1 MVGSPV
7 SAPVLTITSPI
18 NGPISVNFKPQ
29 PNFAGESSEPSG
41 KTRTP
46 GVRLS
51 LQLIEW
57 LIAPV
62 LLLVLI
68 VSAQAATFTVT
79 NTGDSGGG
87 SLRQAIADA
96 NGNPGADTIA
106 FNIPGAGVHTISPLT
121 VLPLITDPVTIDGYS
136 QPGANQNSLAV
147 GDDAVLLIEISGA
160 SVAGSFTDGL
170 DIKAGNCTIRGL
182 VINRFPEY
190 GIQFVFGDPG
200 SNIISGNFIGCNP
213 GGTIPL
219 PNGTG
224 GLYFNRSPNNTIGG
238 LTPAA
243 RNVISGNGQIGSGN
257 SAPGIEIDGDQ
268 NTFVPGNL
276 IQGNY
281 IGVNAAG
288 TAALPNQSPGI
299 LVDFVTSTTIG
310 GSTAAARNIISGN
323 KNAGVDMFL
332 VTNSLVQGNYIGAD
346 ATGTQKIPNGSGV
359 SLSNSTGNK
368 IGGVASGEGNLISGN
383 QGNGMEI
390 QQLSNGT
397 TTNNLV
403 QGNLIGT
410 DKNGSAALGNG
421 NCGVVFSSGNP
432 ANNTIG
438 GLTAGSGNVISGNVT
453 AGIFIAGN
461 NPTSNLIQGNLVGT
475 NVTGQ
480 TAIGNGEGITVYAG
494 TANLIGGSVIQ
505 ARNIIAGN
513 IGNGVHFLFPQPGQ
527 MVQGNL
533 IGTDGSGNVA
543 LGNGLAGILIENS
556 TNQTIG
562 GTGAGAGNIIFF
574 NSTGIAITGGASIN
588 NAIEGNFIH
597 ANTGLNT
604 ESGLG
609 IDLNYDGVTLND
621 AGDAD
626 TGPNNS
632 QNYPVISSAVI
643 NAGAAVVTGTL
654 NSTAATQFR
663 VEFFS
668 SPSCDPSGFGEGRI
682 FLGSAQVTTNASGDA
697 NINANLPGVQLGEFI
712 TTTATSPTGNTSE
725 FSQCAA
731 AQNAGVG
738 TLQFSSVS
746 SNTGEGAGPATITVT
761 RTGGTTGAV
770 SVHYATSDGTAV
782 AGSDYAA
789 AAGTLNW
796 ADGDGA
802 NKTFTIPITNDSLNE
817 ASETIGLTL
826 SAPTGG
832 AVIGNPGSATLA
844 ILDNDP
850 TPSISITDVSLAEGN
865 SGATNFNFTVSLS
878 AASGQTITVDYATAD
893 GTALSGG
900 DYQPLSGT
908 LTFSPGQTAK
918 PVTVLVNGDTQGE
931 PNETFLVGLANV
943 VNATVDK
950 DHGTGTIVNDD
961 GVTPPA
967 LQFSSATYNTQENL
981 TALTITVTR
990 TGDTSGSATVD
1001 YATADG
1007 TAKQQSDYELTT
1019 GALSFAPGDTTRTFQ
1034 LLINEDMY
1042 VEGDETLTVVLS
1054 NATGATLG
1062 SPATATV
1069 TIVDDAAESLSNPI
1083 DDSQSF
1089 VYTHYH
1095 DFLSREPDPG
1105 GLAFW
1110 TSQITQCGNDQNCLR
1125 AKRIDVSN
1133 AYFYEQEYQQTGAYV
1148 FRLYRVAF
1156 GNNQP
1161 LPNGDNSNTT
1171 EAHKLPNYLV
1181 FAADRA
1187 RVIGGANLA
1196 QGQQNLATAFVLR
1209 PEFISKYPA
1218 NLSLDQF
1225 VDAVLA
1231 TISND
1236 LGVNLNAQRSALIAL
1251 GSRGAVIYRLA
1262 DENVANP
1269 ISNQLLIDAEYN
1281 RAFVATQYFGYLRR
1295 DSDIGGFLF
1304 WLGQVNSAPLRS
1316 VSRQH
1321 AMVCSFI
1328 TSSEYQDRFGTIHQ
1342 HSNAECGP

>member
-7 SAPVLTITSPI
+7 SAAVCIVTAIVGFIVSFNEPQQNASGELSKPSEKPNTSNPRLLEWVLALP
-18 NGPISVNFKPQ
+18 
-29 PNFAGESSEPSG
+29 A
-41 KTRTP
+41 
-46 GVRLS
+46 
-51 LQLIEW
+51 
-57 LIAPV
+57 
-62 LLLVLI
+62 LLLIFV
-68 VSAQAATFTVT
+68 VSVQAATFTVT
-79 NTGDSGGG
+79 TNADAGAG

-96 NGNPGADTIA
+96 NGAAGPDTIT

-121 VLPLITDPVTIDGYS
+121 ALPTITGPVTIDGYT
-136 QPGANQNSLAV
+136 QPGSSQNTLAV
-147 GDDAVLLIEISGA
+147 GDNAVLLIEISGA
-160 SVAGSFTDGL
+160 SVAGQFTSGL
-170 DIKAGNCTIRGL
+170 IFNAGNSTIRGL
-182 VINRFPEY
+182 VINRFPAT
-190 GIQFVFGDPG
+190 GISFAFGDPG
-200 SNIISGNFIGCNP
+200 GNLISGNFIGCNSD
-213 GGTIPL
+213 GTTAL

-243 RNVISGNGQIGSGN
+243 RNVISGNGQVGSGA

-268 NTFVPGNL
+268 NTFVPGNV

-288 TAALPNQSPGI
+288 NAAIANQSPGI
-299 LVDFVTSTTIG
+299 IIDFVTTTTIG

-323 KNAGVDMFL
+323 KNAGVEIFL
-332 VTNSLVQGNYIGAD
+332 VTNSLVQGNYIGTD

-368 IGGVASGEGNLISGN
+368 IGGIASGEGNLISGN
-383 QGNGMEI
+383 QGNGLEFH
-390 QQLSNGT
+390 QFSTGA

-421 NCGVVFSSGNP
+421 NCGVVFSSGDP
-432 ANNTIG
+432 ANNTVG
-438 GLTAGSGNVISGNVT
+438 GMTAGSGNVISGNVT
-453 AGIFIAGN
+453 TGIFITGN
-461 NPTSNLIQGNLVGT
+461 NPSSNLIQGNLVGT
-475 NVTGQ
+475 NAAGLA
-480 TAIGNGEGITVYAG
+480 AIANGEGITVYAG
-494 TANLIGGSVIQ
+494 TGNQIGGTIIQ

-513 IGNGVHFLFPQPGQ
+513 TGNGVHFFLPQPGQ
-527 MVQGNL
+527 LLQGNL

-543 LGNGLAGILIENS
+543 LGNGLAGVLIENS

-562 GTGAGAGNIIFF
+562 GTSAGAGNIIFF
-574 NSTGIAITGGASIN
+574 NSTGVAITGAASTN
-588 NAIEGNFIH
+588 NAIEGNFIY
-597 ANTGLNT
+597 ANTGLNAD
-604 ESGLG
+604 SALG
-609 IDLNYDGVTLND
+609 IDLNYDGGTLND

-626 TGPNNS
+626 TGPNKL
-632 QNYPVISSAVI
+632 QNYPVISSAVF
-643 NAGAAVVTGTL
+643 NAGSAVVTGTL

-668 SPSCDPSGFGEGRI
+668 SPSCDPSGFGEGQI
-682 FLGSAQVTTNASGDA
+682 FLGAVQATTNASGDA
-697 NINANLPGVQLGEFI
+697 NINANLAGVQLGQFI
-712 TTTATSPTGNTSE
+712 TATATSPTGNTSE

-731 AQNAGVG
+731 VQNAGAG
-738 TLQFSSVS
+738 TLQFSTVNVDASES
-746 SNTGEGAGPATITVT
+746 AGPVTITVT
-761 RTGGTTGAV
+761 RTGGSTGAV
-770 SVHYATSDGTAV
+770 SVHYATSDSSAV
-782 AGSDYAA
+782 AGSDYTSASGA
-789 AAGTLNW
+789 LNW
-796 ADGDGA
+796 ADGDST
-802 NKTFTIPITNDSLNE
+802 NKTFTVPITNDLLDE
-817 ASETIGLTL
+817 PIETINLAL

-832 AVIGNPGSATLA
+832 AVVGNPGGATLS

-850 TPSISITDVSLAEGN
+850 APSVTITDVSLAEGN
-865 SGATNFNFTVSLS
+865 SGTTNFNFTVSLS
-878 AASGQTITVDYATAD
+878 AASGQTVSVDYATAD
-893 GTALSGG
+893 GTALAGG

-908 LTFSPGQTAK
+908 LTFNPGQTTK
-918 PVTVLVNGDTQGE
+918 PLIVVVNGDTQGE
-931 PNETFLVGLANV
+931 SNETFFVNLSNV
-943 VNATVDK
+943 VNASVDK

-961 GVTPPA
+961 GVTPSA
-967 LQFSSATYNTQENL
+967 LQFSSATYNVQEDL

-990 TGDTSGSATVD
+990 TGDTSGSAVVE
-1001 YATADG
+1001 YATVDG
-1007 TAKQQSDYELTT
+1007 TAKQQSDYEITT
-1019 GALSFAPGDTTRTFQ
+1019 GTLSFAPGDTTKTFQ

-1042 VEGDETLTVVLS
+1042 VEGAETLSVVLS
-1054 NATGATLG
+1054 NATGAALA

-1069 TIVDDAAESLSNPI
+1069 TITDDAFESLTNPI
-1083 DDSQSF
+1083 DDAQSF

-1110 TSQITQCGNDQNCLR
+1110 TGQITQCGNDQACLR
-1125 AKRIDVSN
+1125 TKRIDVSN
-1133 AYFYEQEYQQTGAYV
+1133 AYFYEQEYQQTGTYV
-1148 FRLYRVAF
+1148 FRLYRVTF

-1161 LPNGDNSNTT
+1161 MPNGDNSNAT

-1181 FAADRA
+1181 FATDRA

-1196 QGQQNLATAFVLR
+1196 QGQQDLASAFVNR
-1209 PEFISKYPA
+1209 AAFISKYPA

-1231 TISND
+1231 TVNND
-1236 LGVNLNAQRSALIAL
+1236 LGVNLNAQRNALIAL
-1251 GSRGAVIYRLA
+1251 GSRGAVLYRLA
-1262 DENVANP
+1262 DENAANP

-1316 VSRQH
+1316 VSKQH

-1328 TSSEYQDRFGTIHQ
+1328 TSLEYQDRFGSLHQ